1 MRDSLIHPERAEP
14 NMRSSQL
21 ETPIAAIPERSGIT
35 AETFESEI
43 RPHYQP
49 VVLRGLV
56 GDWPAVRHNAGDRS
70 RLLSYLRRLDAGLPV
85 YTVVAEPDESGRF
98 YYGKNLSGTNFGRVG
113 SPLAS
118 TLDYLMRLEHV
129 PKPPAIA
136 VQAASVNQALPGFT
150 RDNTMPLLDTGI
162 EPTFWLGNRALVAPH
177 FDVNDNIACVVAG
190 RRKFTLFPPEQ
201 IENLYVGPILDA
213 PGGVPISRVDIRDPD
228 LERFPRYR
236 AARSSALEAVLLPGD
251 ALYIPAP
258 WWHAVESLDG
268 INLLVNYWFSG
279 ISTSGISPKL
289 SLLYSLLSLGE
300 LPRAQRKAWGSFFQ
314 YYLFSDASPSS
325 GWHDGVNDIVTRM
338 TAEQKRA
345 LIEMLRDSLKD

>member
-1 MRDSLIHPERAEP
+1 MW
-14 NMRSSQL
+14 SSPLQ
-21 ETPIAAIPERSGIT
+21 TPIAAIPERSGIT
-35 AETFESEI
+35 AAIFESEI
-43 RPHYQP
+43 RPQYQP

-56 GDWPAVRHNAGDRS
+56 STWPAVQRNTGDRS
-70 RLLSYLRRLDAGLPV
+70 RLVSYLRELDAGLPV
-85 YTVVAEPDESGRF
+85 YTVVAQPDERGRF
-98 YYGKNLSGTNFGRVG
+98 YYGKDLRGTNFGKVA

-118 TLDYLMRLEHV
+118 TLDHLLRLEHA
-129 PKPPAIA
+129 PRPPSIA

-150 RDNTMPLLDTGI
+150 RDNTMPLLEPGI

-213 PGGVPISRVDIRDPD
+213 PGGVPISRVDIREPD
-228 LERFPRYR
+228 LEQFPRYR
-236 AARSSALEAVLLPGD
+236 MAQASAMEAVLEPGD

-279 ISTSGISPKL
+279 VGASGISPKL
-289 SLLYSLLSLGE
+289 SLLYGLLSLAE
-300 LPRAQRKAWGSFFQ
+300 LPGAQRKAWGSFFQ
-314 YYLFSDASPSS
+314 YYLFSDSSPSS
-325 GWHDGVNDIVTRM
+325 DWPAGVNDIVTRM
-338 TAEQKRA
+338 TAEQKQA
-345 LIEMLRDSLKD
+345 LIEMLRDSLKG